1 MQLYEVTYSVGSS
14 SQTQYLKT
22 TVTAI
27 GIIQARAM
35 VEGMFGGA
43 GNCHIVSAYPQ

>member
-1 MQLYEVTYSVGSS
+1 MKLYEVTYSVGSS

-22 TVTAI
+22 TVPAI

-35 VEGMFGGA
+35 VESMYGGS